1 MSKEIIDDY
10 VSSLD
15 LLILIEDLEKEK
27 ESILKAMRIKPKLKR
42 SYSNYQIKF
51 QILSYCIDRIKKTLN
66 V

>member
-51 QILSYCIDRIKKTLN
+51 QTLSYCIDRIKKTLN